1 MTNVKTI
8 VEGVKL
14 PLMHDALADIGR
26 AINAEHDAATKTLSA
41 QRTVAL
47 VANAEAP
54 CTYWMIKGSEGFDF
68 LYYKTINTRV
78 KDVVKTASKGKVA
91 DASLDE
97 YTMRVR
103 AYAAEDLVSLITKG
117 DMKAPNDKIW
127 VELLKKAEKTPA
139 AQEKAKKAK
148 RENAKAEPAK
158 VKAKLT
164 PKAEC
169 AAHIKA
175 LLKIAAKNKGPW
187 FAKVSAALKGL

>member
-1 MTNVKTI
+1 MTKTI

-68 LYYKTINTRV
+68 LYYKTMNTRV
-78 KDVVKTASKGKVA
+78 KDAVKATNKVA
-91 DASLDE
+91 EKSLDV
-97 YTMRVR
+97 YASRVR
-103 AYAAEDLVSLITKG
+103 AYAAEDLVAHITKG
-117 DMKAPNDKIW
+117 TLAAPNDKIW
-127 VELLKKAEKTPA
+127 DKLLLAAEKTPA

-148 RENAKAEPAK
+148 RENAAAKPAK
-158 VKAKLT
+158 VQVLRT
-164 PKAEC
+164 PKEEC

-175 LLKIAAKNKGPW
+175 VLKIAAKNKGPW

>member
-1 MTNVKTI
+1 MTKTI

-54 CTYWMIKGSEGFDF
+54 GTYWMIKGSEGFDF
-68 LYYKTINTRV
+68 LYYKTMNTRV
-78 KDVVKTASKGKVA
+78 KDAVKATGKVA
-91 DASLDE
+91 EKSLDV
-97 YTMRVR
+97 YAGRVR
-103 AYAAEDLVSLITKG
+103 AYAAEDLVNLINKG
-117 DMKAPNDKIW
+117 DLKAPNDKIW
-127 VELLKKAEKTPA
+127 DKLCDTAEKTPA

>member
-1 MTNVKTI
+1 MTKII

-14 PLMHDALADIGR
+14 PLMHVALAAMGEAIEGIGK
-26 AINAEHDAATKTLSA
+26 AEISSLSA

-68 LYYKTINTRV
+68 LYYKTMNTRV

-91 DASLDE
+91 DTSLDE

-103 AYAAEDLVSLITKG
+103 AYAAEDLVALINKG
-117 DMKAPNDKIW
+117 DIKAPNDKIW

-175 LLKIAAKNKGPW
+175 LLKIAGKNKGAW